1 MKNYKTL
8 IKESEDTNKRKD
20 IPCSWVGK
28 INIVKMF
35 ILSKA
40 IYRFI
45 AIPLNIPMALKKKN
59 RNRMNN
65 AKTCMESQK
74 TLRP

>member
-1 MKNYKTL
+1 
-8 IKESEDTNKRKD
+8 
-20 IPCSWVGK
+20 
-28 INIVKMF
+28 MF
-35 ILSKA
+35 ILYKA

-45 AIPLNIPMALKKKN
+45 AIPLNIPMAFKKKN

>member
-45 AIPLNIPMALKKKN
+45 AIPLNIPMALKKK
-59 RNRMNN
+59 
-65 AKTCMESQK
+65 TEIE
-74 TLRP
+74 